1 MSTKIIGNQID
12 ATTRAIME
20 ALQVTEQIN
29 LPALNQSQVNALGT
43 PAYGTLVYNTTEDMA
58 QIYKA
63 DAAQGVPGW
72 DDVGGGGP
80 SVGEDS
86 IIRTNGTTIGETLT
100 VGPSANG
107 GVEFTNGFSAGP
119 INIAN
124 GNTVTVENGAQ
135 WFILGGEDNDVGEGQ
150 IMQMRYAQTPATR
163 YLIQSQDLSPIPN
176 LEVTI
181 QPSHTNSKVLLVA
194 MINSNA
200 RHVTSFGFLR
210 NNGTLT
216 SGLSGNSNVGSGSVA
231 TTYHDADR
239 GGYMYN
245 CVIQYMD
252 MPNTTNPCTYSVG
265 VSASWGGSTRNLYIN
280 DRGSGNDMRSIS
292 SLTAYEIRG

>member
-29 LPALNQSQVNALGT
+29 LPALNQAAVDALGT

-86 IIRTNGTTIGETLT
+86 IIRTNGTTINETLT

-119 INIAN
+119 IQVSN

-150 IMQMRYAQTPATR
+150 IMQMRYSQTPPDR
-163 YLIQSQDLSPIPN
+163 YLIQSQNLSPIPN

-181 QPSHTNSKVLLVA
+181 QPSHTNSKILLMA
-194 MINSNA
+194 MINADA
-200 RHVTSFGFLR
+200 RHVTSYGFLR
-210 NNGTLT
+210 NNSILT
-216 SGLSGNSNVGSGSVA
+216 SGLNGNTNVGSGSIL
-231 TTYHDADR
+231 TTYHSQDDNDD
-239 GGYMYN
+239 MYN
-245 CVIQYMD
+245 AFIQYMD

-265 VSASWGGSTRNLYIN
+265 VSASWSGGTRNLYIN
-280 DRGSGNDMRSIS
+280 DRSSNDMRSIS

>member
-119 INIAN
+119 IQIAN

-135 WFILGGEDNDVGEGQ
+135 WFIIGGEDNDVGEGQ
-150 IMQMRYAQTPATR
+150 IMQMRYAQTPASR
-163 YLIQSQDLSPIPN
+163 YLIQAQNLSPIPN

-181 QPSHTNSKVLLVA
+181 QPSHTNSKVLLMA

-200 RHVTSFGFLR
+200 RYVSSWGFLR
-210 NNGTLT
+210 NNGILT
-216 SGLSGNSNVGSGSVA
+216 SGLSGNSNVGSGSVS
-231 TTYHDADR
+231 TTYHGTDDNDD
-239 GGYMYN
+239 MKN
-245 CVIQYMD
+245 VFIQYMD
-252 MPNTTNPCTYSVG
+252 MPNTTNPLTYSVG
-265 VSASWGGSTRNLYIN
+265 ASSSWSGGTRDLYIN
-280 DRGSGNDMRSIS
+280 DRDGNDMRSIS

>member
-29 LPALNQSQVNALGT
+29 LPALNQAAVDALGT

-150 IMQMRYAQTPATR
+150 IMQMRYSQTPPTR
-163 YLIQSQDLSPIPN
+163 YLINSSNLSPIPN

-181 QPSHTNSKVLLVA
+181 QPSHTDSKILLMA
-194 MINSNA
+194 MINSDA
-200 RHVTSFGFLR
+200 RHVSSFGFLR
-210 NNGTLT
+210 NNSVLT
-216 SGLSGNSNVGSGSVA
+216 SNLSGNTNVGSGSVS
-231 TTYHDADR
+231 TTYHGTDDNDD
-239 GGYMYN
+239 MKN
-245 CVIQYMD
+245 VFIQYMD
-252 MPNTTNPCTYSVG
+252 MPNTTNPLTYSVG
-265 VSASWGGSTRNLYIN
+265 ASASWSGGNRNLYIN
-280 DRGSGNDMRSIS
+280 DRGGNDMRSIC

>member
-29 LPALNQSQVNALGT
+29 LPALNQAAVDALGT

-107 GVEFTNGFSAGP
+107 GVEFSNGFSAGP

-135 WFILGGEDNDVGEGQ
+135 WFIIGGEDNDVGEGQ
-150 IMQMRYAQTPATR
+150 IMQMRYSQTPPTR
-163 YLIQSQDLSPIPN
+163 YLINSSNLSPIPN

-181 QPSHTNSKVLLVA
+181 QPSHTDSKILLCA
-194 MINSNA
+194 MINSDA
-200 RHVTSFGFLR
+200 RHVSSFGFLR
-210 NNGTLT
+210 NNSVLT
-216 SGLSGNSNVGSGSVA
+216 SNLSGNTNVGSGSVS
-231 TTYHDADR
+231 TTYHGTDDNDD
-239 GGYMYN
+239 MKN
-245 CVIQYMD
+245 VFIQYMD
-252 MPNTTNPCTYSVG
+252 MPNTTNPLTYSVG
-265 VSASWGGSTRNLYIN
+265 ASASWSGGNRNLYIN
-280 DRGSGNDMRSIS
+280 DRSSNDMRSIC

>member
-29 LPALNQSQVNALGT
+29 LPALNQAAVDALGT

-163 YLIQSQDLSPIPN
+163 YLIQAQDLSPIPN

-239 GGYMYN
+239 GGDMYN

-265 VSASWGGSTRNLYIN
+265 VSASWGGSVRDLYIN
-280 DRGSGNDMRSIS
+280 DRDSNDMRSIS
-292 SLTAYEIRG
+292 SLAAYEIRG

>member
-29 LPALNQSQVNALGT
+29 LPALNQAAVDALGT

-107 GVEFTNGFSAGP
+107 GVEFSNGFSAGP

-150 IMQMRYAQTPATR
+150 IMQMRYSQTPPTR
-163 YLIQSQDLSPIPN
+163 YLINSSNLSPIPN

-181 QPSHTNSKVLLVA
+181 QPSHTDSKILLMA
-194 MINSNA
+194 MINSDA
-200 RHVTSFGFLR
+200 RHVSSFGFLR
-210 NNGTLT
+210 NNSVLT
-216 SGLSGNSNVGSGSVA
+216 SNLSGNTNVGSGSVS
-231 TTYHDADR
+231 TTYHGTDDNDD
-239 GGYMYN
+239 MKN
-245 CVIQYMD
+245 VFIQYMD
-252 MPNTTNPCTYSVG
+252 MPNTTNPLTYSVG
-265 VSASWGGSTRNLYIN
+265 ASSSWSGNVYDLYIN
-280 DRGSGNDMRSIS
+280 DRDGNDMRSIS

>member
-29 LPALNQSQVNALGT
+29 LPALNQAAVDALGT

-119 INIAN
+119 IQIAN

-150 IMQMRYAQTPATR
+150 IMQMRYAQTPPDR
-163 YLIQSQDLSPIPN
+163 YLIQAQNLSPIPN

-181 QPSHTNSKVLLVA
+181 QPSHTDSKILLMA
-194 MINSNA
+194 MINTNA
-200 RHVTSFGFLR
+200 RYVSSWGFLR
-210 NNGTLT
+210 NNSILT
-216 SGLSGNSNVGSGSVA
+216 SGLNGNTNVGSGSVS
-231 TTYHDADR
+231 TTYFDGNRAGDMR
-239 GGYMYN
+239 N
-245 CVIQYMD
+245 IFIQYMD
-252 MPNTTNPCTYSVG
+252 MPNTTNPLTYSVG
-265 VSASWGGSTRNLYIN
+265 ASASWSGGNRNLYIN
-280 DRGSGNDMRSIS
+280 DRSSNDMRSIC

>member
-119 INIAN
+119 IQIAN

-150 IMQMRYAQTPATR
+150 IMQMRYAQTPPDR
-163 YLIQSQDLSPIPN
+163 YLIQAQNLSPIPN

-181 QPSHTNSKVLLVA
+181 QPSHTDSKILLMAMVNSD
-194 MINSNA
+194 A
-200 RHVTSFGFLR
+200 RHVTSYGFLR
-210 NNGTLT
+210 NNSVLT
-216 SGLSGNSNVGSGSVA
+216 ANLSGNTNVSSGSVL
-231 TTYHDADR
+231 TTYHSVDDNDD
-239 GGYMYN
+239 MYN
-245 CVIQYMD
+245 AFIQYMD
-252 MPNTTNPCTYSVG
+252 MPNTTNPLTYSVG

>member
-12 ATTRAIME
+12 ASTRAIME

-29 LPALNQSQVNALGT
+29 LPALNQAAVNALGT

-107 GVEFTNGFSAGP
+107 GVEFSNGFSAGP

-135 WFILGGEDNDVGEGQ
+135 WFIIGGEDNDVGEGQ
-150 IMQMRYAQTPATR
+150 IMQMRYSQTPPTR
-163 YLIQSQDLSPIPN
+163 YLINSSTLSPIPN
-176 LEVTI
+176 MEVTI

-194 MINSNA
+194 MINATS
-200 RHVTSFGFLR
+200 RHVFSAGFLR
-210 NNGTLT
+210 NNGVLT
-216 SGLSGNSNVGSGSVA
+216 SGLNGNNNVGSGSIA
-231 TTYHDADR
+231 TTYIGDDTDGH
-239 GGYMYN
+239 MMN
-245 CVIQYMD
+245 TMIQYMD

-265 VSASWGGSTRNLYIN
+265 VSSSWSGGNRNLYIN
-280 DRGSGNDMRSIS
+280 DRDSNDMRSIC
-292 SLTAYEIRG
+292 SLAAYEIRG

>member
-107 GVEFTNGFSAGP
+107 GVEFSNGFSAGP

-150 IMQMRYAQTPATR
+150 IMQMRYSQTPPTR
-163 YLIQSQDLSPIPN
+163 YLINSSNLSPIPN
-176 LEVTI
+176 MEVTI
-181 QPSHTNSKVLLVA
+181 QPSHTDSKILLCA
-194 MINSNA
+194 MINSDA
-200 RHVTSFGFLR
+200 RHVSSFGFLR
-210 NNGTLT
+210 DNSVLT
-216 SGLSGNSNVGSGSVA
+216 SNLSGNTNVGSGSVS
-231 TTYHDADR
+231 TTYHGTDDNDD
-239 GGYMYN
+239 MKN
-245 CVIQYMD
+245 VFIQYMD
-252 MPNTTNPCTYSVG
+252 MPNTTNPLTYSVG
-265 VSASWGGSTRNLYIN
+265 ASASWSGGNRNLYIN
-280 DRGSGNDMRSIS
+280 DRSSNDMRSVC

>member
-150 IMQMRYAQTPATR
+150 IMQMRYAQTPPDR
-163 YLIQSQDLSPIPN
+163 YLINSSNLSPIPN

-181 QPSHTNSKVLLVA
+181 QPSHTDSKILLCA
-194 MINSNA
+194 MINSDA
-200 RHVTSFGFLR
+200 RHVSSFGFLR
-210 NNGTLT
+210 NNGVLT
-216 SGLSGNSNVGSGSVA
+216 SNLSGNTNVSSGSVS
-231 TTYHDADR
+231 TTYHGTDDNDD
-239 GGYMYN
+239 MKN
-245 CVIQYMD
+245 VFIQYMD
-252 MPNTTNPCTYSVG
+252 MPNTTNPLIYSVG
-265 VSASWGGSTRNLYIN
+265 ASASWSGGNRNLYIN
-280 DRGSGNDMRSIS
+280 DRGSNDMRSIC

>member
-29 LPALNQSQVNALGT
+29 LPSLNQSQVNALGT

-58 QIYKA
+58 QIYKQ

-86 IIRTNGTTIGETLT
+86 IIRTNGTTINETLT

-119 INIAN
+119 IQVSN

-150 IMQMRYAQTPATR
+150 IMQMRYSQTPPDR
-163 YLIQSQDLSPIPN
+163 YLIQSQNLSPIPN

-181 QPSHTNSKVLLVA
+181 QPSHTNSKILLMA
-194 MINSNA
+194 MINADA
-200 RHVTSFGFLR
+200 RHVTSYGFLR
-210 NNGTLT
+210 NNSILT
-216 SGLSGNSNVGSGSVA
+216 SGLNGNTNVGSGSIL
-231 TTYHDADR
+231 TTYHSQDDNDD
-239 GGYMYN
+239 MYN
-245 CVIQYMD
+245 AFIQYMD

-265 VSASWGGSTRNLYIN
+265 VSASWSGGTRNLYIN
-280 DRGSGNDMRSIS
+280 DRNSNDMRSIS

>member
-119 INIAN
+119 ISIAN

-135 WFILGGEDNDVGEGQ
+135 WFVLGGEDNDVGEGQ
-150 IMQMRYAQTPATR
+150 IMQMRYSQTPPTR
-163 YLIQSQDLSPIPN
+163 YLINSSNLSPIPN

-181 QPSHTNSKVLLVA
+181 QPSHTASKILLMA
-194 MINSNA
+194 MINSDA
-200 RHVTSFGFLR
+200 RHVSSFGFLR
-210 NNGTLT
+210 NNSVLT
-216 SGLSGNSNVGSGSVA
+216 SNLSGNTNVGSGSVS
-231 TTYHDADR
+231 TTYHGTDDNDD
-239 GGYMYN
+239 MKN
-245 CVIQYMD
+245 VFIQYMD
-252 MPNTTNPCTYSVG
+252 MPNTTNPLTYSVG
-265 VSASWGGSTRNLYIN
+265 ASASWSGGNRNLYIN
-280 DRGSGNDMRSIS
+280 DRSSNDMRSIC

>member
-29 LPALNQSQVNALGT
+29 LPALNQAAVDALGT

-119 INIAN
+119 IQIAN

-150 IMQMRYAQTPATR
+150 IMQMRYSQTPPTR
-163 YLIQSQDLSPIPN
+163 YLINSSNLSPIPN

-181 QPSHTNSKVLLVA
+181 QPSHTDSKILLMA
-194 MINSNA
+194 MINSDA
-200 RHVTSFGFLR
+200 RHVSSFGFLR
-210 NNGTLT
+210 NNSVLT
-216 SGLSGNSNVGSGSVA
+216 SNLSGNTNVGSGSVS
-231 TTYHDADR
+231 TTYHGTDDNDD
-239 GGYMYN
+239 MKN
-245 CVIQYMD
+245 VFIQYMD
-252 MPNTTNPCTYSVG
+252 MPNTTNPLTYSVG
-265 VSASWGGSTRNLYIN
+265 ASASWSGGNRNLYIN
-280 DRGSGNDMRSIS
+280 DRSSNDMRSIC

>member
-12 ATTRAIME
+12 ASTRAIME

-29 LPALNQSQVNALGT
+29 LPALNQAAVNALGT

-107 GVEFTNGFSAGP
+107 GVEFSNGFSAGP

-135 WFILGGEDNDVGEGQ
+135 WFIIGGEDNDVGEGQ
-150 IMQMRYAQTPATR
+150 IMQMRYSQTPPTR
-163 YLIQSQDLSPIPN
+163 YLINSSNLSPIPN
-176 LEVTI
+176 MEVTI
-181 QPSHTNSKVLLVA
+181 QPSHTDSKILLCA
-194 MINSNA
+194 MINSDA
-200 RHVTSFGFLR
+200 RHVSSFGFLR
-210 NNGTLT
+210 DNSVLT
-216 SGLSGNSNVGSGSVA
+216 SNLSGNTNVGSGSVS
-231 TTYHDADR
+231 TTYHGTDDNDD
-239 GGYMYN
+239 MKN
-245 CVIQYMD
+245 VFIQYMD
-252 MPNTTNPCTYSVG
+252 MPNTTNPLTYSVG
-265 VSASWGGSTRNLYIN
+265 ASASWSGGNRNLYIN
-280 DRGSGNDMRSIS
+280 DRSSNDMRSVC

>member
-29 LPALNQSQVNALGT
+29 LPALNQAAVDALGT

-86 IIRTNGTTIGETLT
+86 IIRTNGTTINETLT

-119 INIAN
+119 IQIAN

-135 WFILGGEDNDVGEGQ
+135 WFVLGGEDNDVGEGQ
-150 IMQMRYAQTPATR
+150 IMQMRYSQTPPDR
-163 YLIQSQDLSPIPN
+163 YLIQSQNLSPIPN

-181 QPSHTNSKVLLVA
+181 QPSHTDSKILLMA

-210 NNGTLT
+210 NNSVLT
-216 SGLSGNSNVGSGSVA
+216 TGLNGNTNTGSGSVA
-231 TTYHDADR
+231 TTYHNRDT
-239 GGYMYN
+239 GGDMFN
-245 CVIQYMD
+245 CFIQYMD
-252 MPNTTNPCTYSVG
+252 MPNTTNPLTYSVG
-265 VSASWGGSTRNLYIN
+265 VTASWGGGTRDLYIN
-280 DRGSGNDMRSIS
+280 DRDSNDMRSIS

>member
-1 MSTKIIGNQID
+1 MSTLINGNNIN
-12 ATTRAIME
+12 ATTRGLVE
-20 ALQVTEQIN
+20 AWSVTEQIN
-29 LPALNQSQVNALGT
+29 LPPLNQSQVTALGT
-43 PAYGTLVYNTTEDMA
+43 PAFGTVVYNTTEDMA

-107 GVEFTNGFSAGP
+107 GVEFSNGFSAGP

-135 WFILGGEDNDVGEGQ
+135 WFIIGGEDNDVGEGQ
-150 IMQMRYAQTPATR
+150 IMQMRYSQTPATR
-163 YLIQSQDLSPIPN
+163 YLINSSNLSPIPN
-176 LEVTI
+176 MEVTI

-194 MINSNA
+194 MINATS
-200 RHVTSFGFLR
+200 RHVFSAGFLR
-210 NNGTLT
+210 NNGVLT

-231 TTYHDADR
+231 TTYIGDDTDGH
-239 GGYMYN
+239 MMN
-245 CVIQYMD
+245 TMIQYMD

-265 VSASWGGSTRNLYIN
+265 VSSSWSGGNRNLYIN
-280 DRGSGNDMRSIS
+280 DRDSNDMRSIC

>member
-29 LPALNQSQVNALGT
+29 LPSLNQAAVDALGT

-135 WFILGGEDNDVGEGQ
+135 WFIIGGEDNDVGEGQ
-150 IMQMRYAQTPATR
+150 IMQMRYSQTPPTR
-163 YLIQSQDLSPIPN
+163 YLINASNLSAIPN

-181 QPSHTNSKVLLVA
+181 QPTHTDSKILLCA
-194 MINSNA
+194 MINSDA
-200 RHVTSFGFLR
+200 RHVSSFGFLR
-210 NNGTLT
+210 NNSVLT
-216 SGLSGNSNVGSGSVA
+216 SNLSGNTNVGSGSVS
-231 TTYHDADR
+231 TTYHGTDDNDD
-239 GGYMYN
+239 MKN
-245 CVIQYMD
+245 VFIQYMD
-252 MPNTTNPCTYSVG
+252 MPSTTNPLTYSVG
-265 VSASWGGSTRNLYIN
+265 ASASWSGGNRNLYIN
-280 DRGSGNDMRSIS
+280 DRSSNDMRSVC

>member
-135 WFILGGEDNDVGEGQ
+135 WFIIGGEDNDVGEGQ
-150 IMQMRYAQTPATR
+150 IMQMRYSQTPATR
-163 YLIQSQDLSPIPN
+163 YLINSSNLSPIPN
-176 LEVTI
+176 MEVTI

-194 MINSNA
+194 MINATS
-200 RHVTSFGFLR
+200 RHVFSAGFLR
-210 NNGTLT
+210 NNGVLT
-216 SGLSGNSNVGSGSVA
+216 SGLNGNNNVGSGSIA
-231 TTYHDADR
+231 TTYIGDDTDGH
-239 GGYMYN
+239 MMN
-245 CVIQYMD
+245 TMIQYMD

-265 VSASWGGSTRNLYIN
+265 VSSSWSGGNRNLYIN
-280 DRGSGNDMRSIS
+280 DRDSNGRRSIC
-292 SLTAYEIRG
+292 SLAAYEIRG

>member
-29 LPALNQSQVNALGT
+29 LPALNQAAVDALGT

-119 INIAN
+119 IQIAN

-150 IMQMRYAQTPATR
+150 IMQMRYAQTPASR
-163 YLIQSQDLSPIPN
+163 YLIQAQNLSPIPN

-181 QPSHTNSKVLLVA
+181 QPSHTNSKVLLCA
-194 MINSNA
+194 MINTNA
-200 RHVTSFGFLR
+200 RYVTSYGFLR
-210 NNGTLT
+210 NNGILT
-216 SGLSGNSNVGSGSVA
+216 NGLSGNSNVGSGSVS
-231 TTYHDADR
+231 TTYFDGDR
-239 GGYMYN
+239 GGDMN
-245 CVIQYMD
+245 NIFIQYMD

-265 VSASWGGSTRNLYIN
+265 VSSSWSGGTRDLYIN
-280 DRGSGNDMRSIS
+280 DRDGNDMRSIS

>member
-29 LPALNQSQVNALGT
+29 LPSLNQSQVNALGT

-58 QIYKA
+58 QIYKQ

-150 IMQMRYAQTPATR
+150 IMQMRYSQTPADR
-163 YLIQSQDLSPIPN
+163 YLITAQNLSPIPN

-181 QPSHTNSKVLLVA
+181 QPSHTDSKILLMA

-210 NNGTLT
+210 NNSVLT
-216 SGLSGNSNVGSGSVA
+216 TGLNGNTNTGSGSVA
-231 TTYHDADR
+231 TTYHNRDT
-239 GGYMYN
+239 GGDMFN
-245 CVIQYMD
+245 CFIQYMD

-265 VSASWGGSTRNLYIN
+265 VSASWGGGTRDLYIN
-280 DRGSGNDMRSIS
+280 DRDSNDMRSIS